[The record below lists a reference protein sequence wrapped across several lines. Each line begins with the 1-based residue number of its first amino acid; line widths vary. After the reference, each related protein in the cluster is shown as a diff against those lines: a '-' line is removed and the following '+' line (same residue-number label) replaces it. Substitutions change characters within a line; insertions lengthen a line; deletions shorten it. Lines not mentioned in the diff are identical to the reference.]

1 MGHLYKALSIAEM
14 AQQTSVSPKI
24 INRIQELVNSHKI
37 SIRASKE
44 GHSFVAYA
52 GDMPLSRKAVL
63 HIKTRVRHIVIETDK
78 RPKDMLSKI
87 AEILTNEAKVFG
99 AL

>member
-1 MGHLYKALSIAEM
+1 MGHLYKSLSIAEM
-14 AQQTSVSPKI
+14 AQQTSVSPAI
-24 INRIQELVNSHKI
+24 VYRVQELVNSHKI
-37 SIRASKE
+37 HIKASKE

-63 HIKTRVRHIVIETDK
+63 HIKTRVRHIVIENDN
-78 RPKDMLSKI
+78 RPMDMLAKI

-99 AL
+99 TL